1 MTLIKTNEMQV
12 IKHPKR
18 EDREKILQR
27 PNVDNSSEIGQAKT
41 IVNDVKLNKDAAV
54 KYYTKKFDGLDLEQF
69 QVTAKEF
76 QGAEKQTSN
85 ELKNAIKQAADNI
98 ARFHEKQIINEEII
112 ETIPGI
118 QCWRRSVPIEKP
130 GLYIPGGTAPL
141 FSTLLMLGIPAI
153 LAGCKKIV
161 VCSPANKQGEIDPA
175 ILYTASFLGIDTIYK
190 IGGAQAIAAMAYG
203 TETISRVNKIFGPG
217 NNYVTAAKQ
226 LVQMEGIAIDMP
238 AGPSELAI
246 YADETAHPGFIAAD
260 LLSQAEHGIDSQVL
274 FMTTHSILIDVVLRE
289 IDKQLVEIPRKEI
302 AIRALEN
309 SKVIL
314 VKNEKEAIDL
324 LNEYAPEHLI
334 LACSNADDLA
344 GQVINAGSVF
354 LGSYSPEAVGDYAS
368 GTNHVLPTNGYAKAF
383 SGVSTDSFVKKITYQ
398 KLDSAGLKN
407 ISNTVITMAEAEG
420 LCAHANAVKI
430 RVNV

>member
-1 MTLIKTNEMQV
+1 MQV